1 LSRIE
6 PVVASSVKIAQQA
19 CRTRNFRC
27 FWRGQYLF
35 ERRMFFSQCL
45 DDEEVYTPDDLLAPE
60 QPERWRLAEVSEV
73 TNTLFDAVAF
83 AEVCR
88 LTS

>member
-1 LSRIE
+1 
-6 PVVASSVKIAQQA
+6 
-19 CRTRNFRC
+19 
-27 FWRGQYLF
+27 
-35 ERRMFFSQCL
+35 MFFSQCL